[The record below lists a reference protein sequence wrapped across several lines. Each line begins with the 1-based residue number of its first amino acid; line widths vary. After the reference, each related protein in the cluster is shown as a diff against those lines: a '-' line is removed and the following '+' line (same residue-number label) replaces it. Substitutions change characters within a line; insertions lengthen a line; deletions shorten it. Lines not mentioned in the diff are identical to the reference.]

1 MEEIRQR
8 ILYLRDV
15 IGLSFYQISE
25 QTGISRKRAARIY
38 RGASPGYNRKRSC
51 LLDKYHP
58 LIFNW
63 FREYPSLKALQV
75 FKWLR
80 ERGVKVSYPLVVK
93 YTREFRRK
101 KEKGR
106 VERVIRTMKTT
117 FFNNMERYGSLS
129 AINQALHS

>member
-38 RGASPGYNRKRSC
+38 RGASPEDRRKRFC

-58 LIFNW
+58 LISNW
-63 FREYPSLKALQV
+63 FKEYPSLKALQV
-75 FKWLR
+75 YKWLR
-80 ERGVKVSYPLVVK
+80 ERGVEASYTLVVK
-93 YTREFRRK
+93 YTTEFRRK
-101 KEKGR
+101 RRRSIILLNFSPVKKVR
-106 VERVIRTMKTT
+106 
-117 FFNNMERYGSLS
+117 
-129 AINQALHS
+129 